1 MNLLASNFPPV
12 ATSHSSFVDRWTSL
26 FNSNE
31 SMSIAVGYASND
43 SLLYLKKLLEL
54 NAPKRLNISLGMANF
69 DGIHKSQYEAALD
82 LHKFLTDRELGTV
95 YLSTQFPFHG
105 KVQTFSNL
113 GNLTAGL
120 IGSSNLSNIVPP
132 TNSLARGNY
141 EIDVVLDEINM
152 LRELDNLVSAVIEEA
167 STPIDQVGN
176 LKIRQDSNRLLHS
189 SFEVISVD
197 ERKQSSV
204 WESRLGAGFD
214 IPIKTAAQS
223 NLNAYFGEGRRNSQG
238 FVKPRHW
245 YEVEI
250 IVGLEV
256 QRSHPNYPVKKEF
269 IAYTDD
275 GYRLVLKT
283 SGDYGKNLRSR
294 DDLTVLGRWLKGR
307 LEMAGA
313 LVSGTP
319 VTEEVLR
326 SYGRDSMTLTPTN
339 LVEHDEV
346 SDSEMEVWTI
356 DFGVH
361 GNVSSR

>member
-1 MNLLASNFPPV
+1 MKLLVSNFPPV

-31 SMSIAVGYASND
+31 SINIAVGYASND

-54 NAPKRLNISLGMANF
+54 NSPKKLNISLGMANF
-69 DGIHKSQYEAALD
+69 DGIHRSQYEAAME
-82 LHKFLTDRELGTV
+82 LHRFLTNNDAGNV
-95 YLSTQFPFHG
+95 FISTQFPFHG
-105 KVQTFSNL
+105 KVQTFSNY
-113 GNLTAGL
+113 GTLTAGL
-120 IGSSNLSNIVPP
+120 VGSSNLSNIVPP
-132 TNSLARGNY
+132 TNTLSRGNY
-141 EIDVVLDEINM
+141 EIDVVLSEFAVLQD
-152 LRELDNLVSAVIEEA
+152 LDAIVSRVIEEA
-167 STPIDQVGN
+167 STPIDQVRN

-189 SFEVISVD
+189 SFEVNSVD
-197 ERKQSSV
+197 ERKQTSV
-204 WESRLGAGFD
+204 WQSRLSKGFD

-223 NLNAYFGEGRRNSQG
+223 NLNVYFGEGRRNAQG

-313 LVSGTP
+313 LVSGSP

-326 SYGRDSMTLTPTN
+326 TYGRDSMTLTPTN
-339 LVEHDEV
+339 LMERDDVTGTDL
-346 SDSEMEVWTI
+346 EVWTI
-356 DFGVH
+356 DFGVQED
-361 GNVSSR
+361 VASR

>member
-1 MNLLASNFPPV
+1 MKL
-12 ATSHSSFVDRWTSL
+12 
-26 FNSNE
+26 
-31 SMSIAVGYASND
+31 AVGYASND

-54 NAPKRLNISLGMANF
+54 NTPKKLNISLGMANF
-69 DGIHKSQYEAALD
+69 DGIHRSQYEAAMD
-82 LHKFLTDRELGTV
+82 LHRFLIERDLGRV
-95 YLSTQFPFHG
+95 CLSTQFPFHG

-132 TNSLARGNY
+132 TNSLTRGNY
-141 EIDVVLDEINM
+141 EIDIVLSEVNL
-152 LRELDNLVSAVIEEA
+152 LRELDLVVSKVIEES
-167 STPIDQVGN
+167 STPIDQIGN
-176 LKIRQDSNRLLHS
+176 LRIRQDSNRLLHS

-197 ERKQSSV
+197 ERKQSSI
-204 WESRLGAGFD
+204 WESRIGDGFN

-223 NLNAYFGEGRRNSQG
+223 NLNAYFGEGRRNAQG

-256 QRSHPNYPVKKEF
+256 QRSHPNYPVEKEF

-283 SGDYGKNLRSR
+283 SGSNGKNLRSR

-319 VTEEVLR
+319 VTEDVLK

-339 LVEHDEV
+339 LMENDEV
-346 SDSEMEVWTI
+346 TDSELEVWTI
-356 DFGVH
+356 DFGVS
-361 GNVSSR
+361 GYVSSR